1 MKAKQIVIGI
11 IVVVCVGA
19 GAFAFFRWRHQ
30 DTEAAADEDK
40 PEPTVVSVQVG
51 AIRRMTLHRY
61 LTAYGTVEPAPATA
75 GGAAAAARLAA
86 TVAGV
91 VSRINAVE
99 GQRVEKGDVLME
111 INSSGLTLKYA
122 EEELARQKKL
132 YAEQNTSLRN
142 LQNAEAQ
149 LAVLRVVTPL
159 SGVVTHVNVTPGA
172 SVDATTVVAE
182 VVDLSRLTVRAEI
195 PASDAAEL
203 KPGQG
208 AQTLTEPP
216 VTGALSFVSST
227 VDTNNGTVLA
237 RADLP
242 PESGLRTGQF
252 VQLRVETGSHSN
264 CLAAPAESVVTD
276 IAGQSVIS
284 VVKGDEAAQTPVKT
298 GYREDGWVEV
308 DGAGLKAGDSVVT
321 VGAYGLPDKTKIEVA
336 KSAESD
342 ASQTNSARLK

>member
-1 MKAKQIVIGI
+1 MKTKQIVVGL
-11 IVVVCVGA
+11 IVVVGVGA
-19 GAFAFFRWRHQ
+19 GAFAFIWWRHQ
-30 DTEAAADEDK
+30 PKKAAADEDNV
-40 PEPTVVSVQVG
+40 EPTVSVQVG
-51 AIRRMTLHRY
+51 AIQSMTLHRY

-75 GGAAAAARLAA
+75 SGSAAVAHLAA
-86 TVAGV
+86 TVGGV
-91 VSRINAVE
+91 VSRINVVE
-99 GQRVEKGDVLME
+99 GQRVAKGDVLME
-111 INSSGLTLKYA
+111 LNSPGLTLKYA

-172 SVDATTVVAE
+172 AVDVNTVVAE
-182 VVDLSRLTVRAEI
+182 IVDLSRLTVRAEI

-203 KPGQG
+203 KPGQ
-208 AQTLTEPP
+208 ATQTLTDPP
-216 VTGALSFVSST
+216 VAGTLSFVSST

-237 RADLP
+237 RAELP
-242 PESGLRTGQF
+242 AESGLRAGQF
-252 VQLRVETGSHSN
+252 VPLRVETGSHSN

-276 IAGQSVIS
+276 IAGHSVIS
-284 VVKGDEAAQTPVKT
+284 LINGDEARQTPVKT

-308 DGAGLKAGDSVVT
+308 ESAGLKAGDSVIT

-336 KSAESD
+336 KSSEAE
-342 ASQTNSARLK
+342 ASQTNSAQSK